1 MRVLYRR
8 NLMGEV
14 IDFASRKRDPKDP
27 EVRKLHE
34 KIHDLQSA
42 MSEIYGH
49 IEDAYSN
56 LNIMEQEVGKVEKFY
71 DETILELA
79 HRIGG
84 ENVPVEFLNYSTR
97 LVPELQ
103 DDGSY
108 KLNWQDIEEQIEII
122 FTPDAD
128 PENEK

>member
-1 MRVLYRR
+1 
-8 NLMGEV
+8 MGEV
-14 IDFASRKRDPKDP
+14 IDFASRKREPKDP
-27 EVRKLHE
+27 EIRKLHE
-34 KIHDLQSA
+34 RIHDLQGA

-49 IEDAYSN
+49 IDDAYSN
-56 LNIMEQEVGKVEKFY
+56 LNIMEEEVGKVEKFY
-71 DETILELA
+71 DEVVLELA

-108 KLNWQDIEEQIEII
+108 SLKWQDPKDLEII
-122 FTPDAD
+122 FTPDFD
-128 PENEK
+128 EPEKD